1 MSEIKEF
8 DICIIGAGASG
19 CVAAINAKRQN
30 RKLSL
35 CLIEKGNR
43 ILRKV
48 IASGNGRCNIAN
60 SSCEGIEDLLM
71 FFRTIGIFTVEEEE
85 GRLYPYTKQS
95 SSVISSIKTTFLGA
109 EIKPVLNTAVTDVKR
124 LKTGGFKLLT
134 STDEVYVCQ
143 KLLIASGGKAA
154 PAFGTTGDGYVFAK
168 KLGHTIKT
176 LMPVLTAMNCEGDF
190 SEMKGCR
197 AEGQVTLYRNG
208 EQIAT
213 ERGEIQFTAE
223 GISGIC
229 VMNLSRMIKL
239 DMSKGLEAAFR
250 EYTVRINFNPDMA
263 RQKMIWVL
271 KELRELEGIQTEDIY
286 MSLLRKP
293 IAKRLL
299 IDAGID
305 LAKKPSELT
314 DKELSAISRI
324 YQNWSLQVTG
334 AKGWK
339 YAQCTAGGVCLDE
352 VDPVTME
359 SRLVPGLY
367 FSGEVLDYDGPCGGY
382 NLNHAWTTGLAA
394 GKAMGQ
400 CIDKHR

>member
-1 MSEIKEF
+1 MELKEF

-30 RKLSL
+30 RMLDL
-35 CLIEKGNR
+35 CLIEKGNK

-60 SSCEGIEDLLM
+60 SSCEGIEELLL

-85 GRLYPYTKQS
+85 GRLYPYTRQS
-95 SSVISSIKTTFLGA
+95 SSVVRSIKTTFLGA
-109 EIKPVLNTAVTDVKR
+109 GIEPVLNTAVTDVRR
-124 LKTGGFKLLT
+124 LKNGGFKLIT
-134 STDEVYVCQ
+134 SDDEAYVCK

-154 PAFGTTGDGYVFAK
+154 PAFGTTGDGYIFAK
-168 KLGHTIKT
+168 KLGHTVKT

-197 AEGQVTLYRNG
+197 AEGEVTLYKNG
-208 EQIAT
+208 QPVAS
-213 ERGEIQFTAE
+213 ERGEMQFTAE

-229 VMNLSRMIKL
+229 VMNLSRMLKL

-250 EYTVRINFNPDMA
+250 EYTVKINFSPETA

-271 KELRELEGIQTEDIY
+271 KELRELEGISTEDIY
-286 MSLLRKP
+286 MSLLHKS
-293 IAKRLL
+293 IARRLL
-299 IDAGID
+299 RDAGID
-305 LAKKPSELT
+305 LDKQPSELT
-314 DKELSAISRI
+314 DDELKRISRI
-324 YQNWSLQVTG
+324 YQDWELQVTG

-339 YAQCTAGGVCLDE
+339 YAQCTAGGVSLDE
-352 VDPVTME
+352 VDPDTME
-359 SRLVPGLY
+359 SKLVPGLY

-382 NLNHAWTTGLAA
+382 NLFNAWTTGLAA
-394 GKAMGQ
+394 GKAMGK
-400 CIDKHR
+400 CIEKRR

>member
-1 MSEIKEF
+1 MELKEF

-30 RKLSL
+30 RMLSL
-35 CLIEKGNR
+35 CLIEKGNK

-71 FFRTIGIFTVEEEE
+71 FFRTIGIFTVEEED
-85 GRLYPYTKQS
+85 GRLYPYTRQS
-95 SSVISSIKTTFLGA
+95 SSVVSSIKTTFLGA
-109 EIKPVLNTAVTDVKR
+109 GIEPVLNMAVTDVRR
-124 LKTGGFKLLT
+124 LKNGGFKLIT
-134 STDEVYVCQ
+134 SDGGAYVCK

-154 PAFGTTGDGYVFAK
+154 PAFGTTGDGYIFAK
-168 KLGHTIKT
+168 KLGHTVKT

-197 AEGQVTLYRNG
+197 AEGEVTLYKSR
-208 EQIAT
+208 QPIAS

-229 VMNLSRMIKL
+229 VMNLSRMLKL

-250 EYTVRINFNPDMA
+250 EYTVKINFNPEMA

-271 KELRELEGIQTEDIY
+271 KELRDLEGISTEDIY
-286 MSLLRKP
+286 MSLLHKS
-293 IAKRLL
+293 IARRLL
-299 IDAGID
+299 RDAGID
-305 LAKKPSELT
+305 LDRQPSELT
-314 DKELSAISRI
+314 DDELKRISRI
-324 YQNWSLQVTG
+324 YQNWNLQVTG

-339 YAQCTAGGVCLDE
+339 YAQCTAGGVSLDE
-352 VDPVTME
+352 VDHDTME
-359 SRLVPGLY
+359 SKLVPGLY

-382 NLNHAWTTGLAA
+382 NLFNAWTTGLAA
-394 GKAMGQ
+394 GKAMGK
-400 CIDKHR
+400 CIEKRR

>member
-1 MSEIKEF
+1 MELKEF

-30 RKLSL
+30 RMLDL
-35 CLIEKGNR
+35 CLIEKGNK

-60 SSCEGIEDLLM
+60 SSCEGIEELLL

-85 GRLYPYTKQS
+85 GRLYPYTRQS
-95 SSVISSIKTTFLGA
+95 SSVVRSIKTTFLGA
-109 EIKPVLNTAVTDVKR
+109 GIEPVLNTAVTDVRR
-124 LKTGGFKLLT
+124 LKNGGFKLIT
-134 STDEVYVCQ
+134 SDDEAYVCK

-154 PAFGTTGDGYVFAK
+154 PAFGTTGDGYIFAK
-168 KLGHTIKT
+168 KLGHTVKT

-197 AEGQVTLYRNG
+197 AEGEVTLYKNG
-208 EQIAT
+208 QPVAS
-213 ERGEIQFTAE
+213 ERGEMQFTAE

-229 VMNLSRMIKL
+229 VMNLSRMLKL

-250 EYTVRINFNPDMA
+250 EYTVKINFSPETA

-271 KELRELEGIQTEDIY
+271 KELRELEGISTEDIY
-286 MSLLRKP
+286 MSLLHKS
-293 IAKRLL
+293 IARRLL
-299 IDAGID
+299 RDAGID
-305 LAKKPSELT
+305 LDKQPSELT
-314 DKELSAISRI
+314 DDELKRISRI
-324 YQNWSLQVTG
+324 YQNWDLQVTG

-339 YAQCTAGGVCLDE
+339 YAQCTAGGVSLDE
-352 VDPVTME
+352 VDPDTME
-359 SRLVPGLY
+359 SKLVPGLY

-382 NLNHAWTTGLAA
+382 NLFNAWTTGLAA
-394 GKAMGQ
+394 GKAMGK
-400 CIDKHR
+400 CIEKRR

>member
-1 MSEIKEF
+1 MELKEF

-30 RKLSL
+30 RMLSL
-35 CLIEKGNR
+35 CLIEKGNK

-71 FFRTIGIFTVEEEE
+71 FFRTIGIFTVEEED
-85 GRLYPYTKQS
+85 GRLYPYTRQS
-95 SSVISSIKTTFLGA
+95 SSVVSSIKTTFLGA
-109 EIKPVLNTAVTDVKR
+109 GIEPVLNMAVTDVRR
-124 LKTGGFKLLT
+124 LKNGGFKLIT
-134 STDEVYVCQ
+134 SDGGAYVCK

-154 PAFGTTGDGYVFAK
+154 PAFGTTGDGYIFAK
-168 KLGHTIKT
+168 KLGHTVKT

-197 AEGQVTLYRNG
+197 AEGEVTLYKNG
-208 EQIAT
+208 QPIAS

-229 VMNLSRMIKL
+229 VMNLSRMLKL

-250 EYTVRINFNPDMA
+250 EYTVKINFNPEMA

-271 KELRELEGIQTEDIY
+271 KELRDLEGISTEDIY
-286 MSLLRKP
+286 MSLLHKS
-293 IAKRLL
+293 IARRLL
-299 IDAGID
+299 RDAGID
-305 LAKKPSELT
+305 LDRQPSELT
-314 DKELSAISRI
+314 DDELKRISRI
-324 YQNWSLQVTG
+324 YQNWNLQVTG

-339 YAQCTAGGVCLDE
+339 YAQCTAGGVSLDE
-352 VDPVTME
+352 VDHDTME
-359 SRLVPGLY
+359 SKLVPGLY

-382 NLNHAWTTGLAA
+382 NLFNAWTTGLAA
-394 GKAMGQ
+394 GKAMGK
-400 CIDKHR
+400 CIEKRR